1 MKTTLRSIFVGCLL
15 MCTSV
20 LSAQQVNTLYFLE
33 NAPMRHTINP
43 AFQPVSKF
51 YLTLPV
57 IGYTSVWAGT
67 NGWTMSD
74 FIFKG
79 PDGNTITPLHP
90 DAPDNWLDQRPKTFA
105 VDAVKVISSPVL
117 E

>member
-1 MKTTLRSIFVGCLL
+1 MKTTLRNIFVGILL
-15 MCTSV
+15 ACTSV
-20 LSAQQVNTLYFLE
+20 VSAQQVNTLYFLE

-57 IGYTSVWAGT
+57 VGYTSLWAGT
-67 NGWTMSD
+67 PAARCASIEFAADKSD
-74 FIFKG
+74 VFSEVNKG
-79 PDGNTITPLHP
+79 
-90 DAPDNWLDQRPKTFA
+90 
-105 VDAVKVISSPVL
+105 